1 MILLVPRNDIDLWV
15 NDIIH
20 YVHNDMIFPTF
31 TLPCEYH
38 CFSNIIH
45 DSEYHFRLRKYHCA
59 MFIALGSP
67 KGATRE

>member
-20 YVHNDMIFPTF
+20 YVHNDMMFPTF
-31 TLPCEYH
+31 TRQCEYH

-45 DSEYHFRLRKYHCA
+45 DSEYHCSLHLVVP
-59 MFIALGSP
+59 M
-67 KGATRE
+67 GATRIENSIVCCF